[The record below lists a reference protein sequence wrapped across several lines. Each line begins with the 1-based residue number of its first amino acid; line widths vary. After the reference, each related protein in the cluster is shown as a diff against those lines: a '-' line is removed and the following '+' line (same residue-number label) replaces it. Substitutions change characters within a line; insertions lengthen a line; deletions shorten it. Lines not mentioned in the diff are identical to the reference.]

1 MSQLTYKQLTTL
13 LDKLVNQGVL
23 YHANKELMR
32 TNMLSTLQ
40 AELPHMDEGCW
51 ERGCFGIDG
60 FKENATYWYYDKDGK
75 LYSSNEVKLRI
86 SSTDNSLH
94 FGAVPQHVKD
104 LHGLLPLSIKREW
117 VDLTEDEL
125 VQIGVATGLERAAV
139 EMISS
144 MLKELNT

>member
-32 TNMLSTLQ
+32 TNMLATLQ

-60 FKENATYWYYDKDGK
+60 FKEKNNG
-75 LYSSNEVKLRI
+75 
-86 SSTDNSLH
+86 
-94 FGAVPQHVKD
+94 
-104 LHGLLPLSIKREW
+104 
-117 VDLTEDEL
+117 
-125 VQIGVATGLERAAV
+125 
-139 EMISS
+139 
-144 MLKELNT
+144 